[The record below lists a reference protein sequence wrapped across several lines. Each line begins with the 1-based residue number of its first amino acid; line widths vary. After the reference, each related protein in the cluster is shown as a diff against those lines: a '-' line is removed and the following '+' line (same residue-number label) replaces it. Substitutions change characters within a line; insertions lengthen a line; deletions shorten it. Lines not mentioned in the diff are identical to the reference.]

1 MYFGSMKV
9 TLFCNIM
16 HGNLIKSR

>member
-1 MYFGSMKV
+1 MYFVSMKV
-9 TLFCNIM
+9 TLYCNIM